1 MKNPHPPA
9 LRKAIKDY
17 KALSKDQT
25 KINLYYER
33 QQEMLRKK
41 FQALEEQGVK
51 LATMQKEVTNV
62 RKRTLDSATIRIM
75 NEANAAGLNAAQIII
90 SLHATNTTAKQPCA

>member
-1 MKNPHPPA
+1 M
-9 LRKAIKDY
+9 
-17 KALSKDQT
+17 SKDQT

>member
-17 KALSKDQT
+17 KDLTKEKA

-33 QQEMLRKK
+33 QQEKLRKK

-51 LATMQKEVTNV
+51 LATKHQNDVGAH
-62 RKRTLDSATIRIM
+62 RRTLDGATIRIM
-75 NEANAAGLNAAQIII
+75 NEANAAGLNPAKIIL
-90 SLHATNTTAKQPCA
+90 SLHATNTTAGQPRA

>member
-1 MKNPHPPA
+1 
-9 LRKAIKDY
+9 
-17 KALSKDQT
+17 LSKDQS

-33 QQEMLRKK
+33 QQELLRKK

-51 LATMQKEVTNV
+51 LATKRQNDIGA
-62 RKRTLDSATIRIM
+62 RKRTLDSATIHIM

-90 SLHATNTTAKQPCA
+90 SLHATNTTAGQPRA

>member
-1 MKNPHPPA
+1 
-9 LRKAIKDY
+9 
-17 KALSKDQT
+17 LSKDQT